1 MCYYLINL
9 HNCDELVSG
18 GVAGVMGVAGVAVAL
33 LQPLREVAV
42 GVEKVDRR
50 ESVGR
55 GGGSI
60 TTPSRE
66 SR

>member
-9 HNCDELVSG
+9 HNCDELVS
-18 GVAGVMGVAGVAVAL
+18 AGVAVAL
-33 LQPLREVAV
+33 LQPLREVAA